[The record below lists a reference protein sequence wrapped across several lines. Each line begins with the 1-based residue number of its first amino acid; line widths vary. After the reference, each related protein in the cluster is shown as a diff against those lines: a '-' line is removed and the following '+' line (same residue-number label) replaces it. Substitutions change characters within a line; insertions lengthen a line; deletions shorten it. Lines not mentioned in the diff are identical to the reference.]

1 LKLTIRRTSQFKRD
15 IKRLLRSGKDIEKL
29 LSIVEEL
36 AEGWKLPPEYH
47 DHPLRGKYK
56 NKRDCRIE
64 PDWILIYAIEE
75 DDGLVLYRTGSHS
88 QLFR

>member
-1 LKLTIRRTSQFKRD
+1 MKRTIRRTTQFKRD

-36 AEGWKLPPEYH
+36 AEGRKLPPEYH
-47 DHPLRGKYK
+47 DHPLSGKYK
-56 NKRDCRIE
+56 NTRDCHLD
-64 PDWILIYAIEE
+64 PDWILIYAIE
-75 DDGLVLYRTGSHS
+75 DDELVLYRTGSHS

>member
-1 LKLTIRRTSQFKRD
+1 LKLTIRRTTQFKRD

-36 AEGWKLPPEYH
+36 AEGRKLPPEYH
-47 DHPLRGKYK
+47 EHALSGKYK
-56 NKRDCRIE
+56 NKHDCHIE
-64 PDWILIYAIEE
+64 PDWILIYAIE
-75 DDGLVLYRTGSHS
+75 DDELVLYRTGSHP

>member
-1 LKLTIRRTSQFKRD
+1 MKLSIRRTTQFKRD
-15 IKRLLRSGKDIEKL
+15 IKRVLQSGKDIEKL

-47 DHPLRGKYK
+47 NHSLSGKDK
-56 NKRDCRIE
+56 NKRDCHIE
-64 PDWILIYAIEE
+64 PDWILLYAIE
-75 DDGLVLYRTGSHS
+75 DDEFVLYRTGSHS